1 MENDYELL
9 HRHFN
14 NLKRF
19 TFPYNE
25 SEISQ
30 NGIYILFETGER
42 YKNFDRIVRIGS
54 HTNKNRLLK
63 RLNEHFV
70 EEDHRDSI
78 FRKHL
83 GRCFLTIDHKSN
95 YIPIWDLKIKRREDK
110 LINLP
115 KINWELESE
124 YEHKITGYIRKNC
137 SFVIIP
143 DLTNDVK
150 RVRLEQGLIATVGQ
164 TVQPSFNDKWP
175 GAFHPKATIRN
186 SKLWNIQHINGRQL
200 SGLEMKEILC

>member
-70 EEDHRDSI
+70 
-78 FRKHL
+78 
-83 GRCFLTIDHKSN
+83 
-95 YIPIWDLKIKRREDK
+95 EDK